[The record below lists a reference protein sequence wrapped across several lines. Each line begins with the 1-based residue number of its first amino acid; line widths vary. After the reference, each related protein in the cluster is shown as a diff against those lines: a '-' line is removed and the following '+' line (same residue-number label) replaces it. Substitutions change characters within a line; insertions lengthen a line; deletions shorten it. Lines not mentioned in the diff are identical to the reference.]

1 MASALFWLQEFHLDG
16 LRVDAV
22 ASMLYRDYSR
32 PAGAWVPNALG
43 GNWNLEA
50 ASFLQDLNHCI
61 AREAPGAL
69 SIAEESTAFPKVT
82 SEPPP
87 PNARPD
93 AGLGFTFKWNM
104 GWMHD
109 TIGYLSRAPEHRAWH
124 HNELTFPSTWFA
136 AEQFVLHLS
145 HDEVVHGKG
154 SLVRKMGGRWQDGA
168 AQLRAMIGW
177 QWLFPGKKLVFMG
190 LELVDD
196 REWDVDTTLS
206 WQRADLEIVVEMQ
219 AWIAALNDAYRTIP
233 ALHIGDG
240 DPAG

>member
-1 MASALFWLQEFHLDG
+1 
-16 LRVDAV
+16 
-22 ASMLYRDYSR
+22 
-32 PAGAWVPNALG
+32 
-43 GNWNLEA
+43 
-50 ASFLQDLNHCI
+50 
-61 AREAPGAL
+61 
-69 SIAEESTAFPKVT
+69 
-82 SEPPP
+82 
-87 PNARPD
+87 
-93 AGLGFTFKWNM
+93 
-104 GWMHD
+104 MHD
-109 TIGYLSRAPEHRAWH
+109 TIGYLRRAPEHRAWH

-136 AEQFVLHLS
+136 AEQFVLPLS

-233 ALHIGDG
+233 ALHLGDG
-240 DPAG
+240 DPAGLVRIDADDSKRSVYAFCRRDPDDSELARAVVVVASFSDLLHQDYALRVPHAGPWRTRLRADGGADGGPWLAEDVGGAWILRFALPPFAVWLLESVP